1 MARRTNRGIWKGS
14 LIAACMLYGA
24 IYALGYTG
32 LGKFYVLSLIELSN
46 IPTVTIS
53 MVISEFATIMSNLSS
68 NWGWEACLTGIALL
82 IYFLVG
88 WWATR
93 RTGYVKAGILAGLW
107 AGLFYGLIS
116 FIIAAVRFL
125 LSMQTFSRS
134 FSDPIYSH
142 MQTYTLAKDLIDNIS
157 VFLFGFLLYGLL
169 AGFVG
174 GLLGGL
180 FGSRFHVPP
189 RTSVLQQQEA

>member
-24 IYALGYTG
+24 FYALSYTG
-32 LGKFYVLSLIELSN
+32 LGKFYLLSLIELSN

-93 RTGYVKAGILAGLW
+93 RTGYVKTGILAGLSAPRLSAQPARSSDVW
-107 AGLFYGLIS
+107 PLASGLESNGTRSSIDS
-116 FIIAAVRFL
+116 FPTFPSIAAATL
-125 LSMQTFSRS
+125 K
-134 FSDPIYSH
+134 
-142 MQTYTLAKDLIDNIS
+142 LAKRQDP
-157 VFLFGFLLYGLL
+157 G
-169 AGFVG
+169 
-174 GLLGGL
+174 
-180 FGSRFHVPP
+180 
-189 RTSVLQQQEA
+189 

>member
-24 IYALGYTG
+24 FYALSYTG
-32 LGKFYVLSLIELSN
+32 LGKFYLLPLIELSN

-93 RTGYVKAGILAGLW
+93 RTGYVKTGIL

-134 FSDPIYSH
+134 FSNPIYSH

-189 RTSVLQQQEA
+189 RTPVLQQQEP